1 MKIYYIGVFGPR
13 QHISRANTDAYEQ
26 ILKNE
31 EKPAT
36 ELAVE
41 KDLSAYS
48 RFTRNKSVFP
58 EFTSSLP
65 PGSG

>member
-1 MKIYYIGVFGPR
+1 LGP
-13 QHISRANTDAYEQ
+13 ANAFREANADAYEQ

-48 RFTRNKSVFP
+48 RFTKNKSAFP
-58 EFTSSLP
+58 ESLP
-65 PGSG
+65 PGPG